1 MSEENMQ
8 ILQNGGLKCKIS
20 HPYAMPRPIE
30 RRLYCIDKTNTK
42 LARFS
47 LQGMVKAQKTPK
59 IKLASYA
66 GHQEMPVIGMGTAAD
81 PFDEATMKTAVLEA
95 IKVGYKH
102 FDTAPLYRSEKA
114 LGEAIAEALSLGLIG
129 SRDEL
134 FITSKLWCSDAHSD
148 LVIPALN
155 NSLRNLQLEYL
166 DLYLIHWPI
175 SCKPGRSMFPI
186 PKDELLP
193 MDFKSVWAAMEE
205 CQQLGLTKAIG
216 VCNFSCKK
224 LEHLLAFATIPPAVN
239 QVEMSP
245 LWQQKKLREFCKA
258 NDIVVTAY
266 SPLGAKGARWGTSF
280 VMDNEVLNEIAK
292 TRGKTVAQVC
302 LRWVHEQG
310 TSFIVKSYRKGRLKE
325 NMDIFD
331 WALLEDDHERINQI
345 PQRRLQPKEQ
355 LVSANGPYKSLE
367 ELWDGEI

>member
-1 MSEENMQ
+1 MDNAPE
-8 ILQNGGLKCKIS
+8 
-20 HPYAMPRPIE
+20 
-30 RRLYCIDKTNTK
+30 
-42 LARFS
+42 
-47 LQGMVKAQKTPK
+47 TPK
-59 IKLASYA
+59 MTLASCY
-66 GHQEMPVIGMGTAAD
+66 GHREMPVIGMGTAAD

-95 IKVGYKH
+95 IKIGYRH
-102 FDTAPLYRSEKA
+102 FDTSPLYRSEKA
-114 LGEAIAEALSLGLIG
+114 VGEAIAEALRLALIG

-134 FITSKLWCSDAHSD
+134 FITSKLWCCDAHSD
-148 LVIPALN
+148 LVMPALK
-155 NSLRNLQLEYL
+155 NSLRTLQLEYL

-175 SCKPGRSMFPI
+175 SFKPGRLMFPV

-216 VCNFSCKK
+216 VSNFSCKK

-266 SPLGAKGARWGTSF
+266 SPLGAKGTRWGSSL

-302 LRWVHEQG
+302 LRWAYEQG
-310 TSFIVKSYRKGRLKE
+310 TSFAVKSYRKERLKE
-325 NMDIFD
+325 NMNIFD
-331 WALLEDDHERINQI
+331 WALLKDDHDKINQI
-345 PQRRLQPKEQ
+345 PQQRLQPKEE

>member
-1 MSEENMQ
+1 MDNAPE
-8 ILQNGGLKCKIS
+8 
-20 HPYAMPRPIE
+20 
-30 RRLYCIDKTNTK
+30 
-42 LARFS
+42 
-47 LQGMVKAQKTPK
+47 TPK
-59 IKLASYA
+59 MTLASYY
-66 GHQEMPVIGMGTAAD
+66 GHREMPVIGMGTAAD

-95 IKVGYKH
+95 IKIGYRH
-102 FDTAPLYRSEKA
+102 FDTSPLYRSEKA
-114 LGEAIAEALSLGLIG
+114 VGEAIAEALTLGLIG

-134 FITSKLWCSDAHSD
+134 FITSKLWT
-148 LVIPALN
+148 
-155 NSLRNLQLEYL
+155 LQLEYL

-175 SCKPGRSMFPI
+175 SFKPGRLMFPV

-216 VCNFSCKK
+216 VSNFSCKK
-224 LEHLLAFATIPPAVN
+224 LEHLLAFANIPPAVN

-258 NDIVVTAY
+258 NDIIVTAY
-266 SPLGAKGARWGTSF
+266 SPLGAKGTRWGSSL

-302 LRWVHEQG
+302 LRWAYEQG
-310 TSFIVKSYRKGRLKE
+310 TSFVVKSFRKERLKE
-325 NMDIFD
+325 NMNIFD
-331 WALLEDDHERINQI
+331 WALLKDDHDKINQI
-345 PQRRLQPKEQ
+345 PQQRLQPKEE